1 MAAKRS
7 VKKPASKPVVAR
19 PTRAEPPDT
28 DVLPLVVWAA
38 RLSAYF
44 LLQGGIVLLAYA
56 YYGFHTDPHKFAI
69 GFRLDPIQAGM
80 DFAWGL
86 VGTYIGFFRP
96 RYATPFALA
105 FAAFYTVIAFF
116 GTLTPYHLGMKLD
129 ADTNLFHWLVA
140 LAAWGVGL
148 NGLRQERGA

>member
-7 VKKPASKPVVAR
+7 VKKPHSNRVVAR
-19 PTRAEPPDT
+19 PAKLEPPEADA
-28 DVLPLVVWAA
+28 LPLVVWAA

-44 LLQGGIVLLAYA
+44 LLLGGIVLLAYA

-86 VGTYIGFFRP
+86 VGTAIGFFRP
-96 RYATPFALA
+96 RYATQFALA
-105 FAAFYTVIAFF
+105 FAAFYTVIAILGSF
-116 GTLTPYHLGMKLD
+116 TPYHLGMKLD
-129 ADTNLFHWLVA
+129 ADTNQFHWLVA
-140 LAAWGVGL
+140 VAAWGIGL
-148 NGLRQERGA
+148 NGLRQERSA